1 MHLVNA
7 ACCYKRHAFHGFCAC
22 ASVSLCVAY
31 YSNSEPCKNGRTDQ
45 VAAWDR
51 LSWAQGTIIRWG
63 VDWRHLA
70 NINEQSMHGSEAV
83 LRHHFD
89 HVFYYHCWRP
99 VRCSE
104 GKKCTYSIELFWKI
118 STENFWAKTWKLHW
132 ATFNNYLRQK
142 GFPAVDMTGWVE
154 LLWKAEEGMGRAYTT
169 LIKPVVESK
178 LQTNCDVIHFTSHA
192 PPCVNQ
198 DILHTRKWQQECFI
212 SCSHSNAQLNLIQ
225 SNYKAFS

>member
-1 MHLVNA
+1 MYNFFGPPFTCGILWQ
-7 ACCYKRHAFHGFCAC
+7 
-22 ASVSLCVAY
+22 LCGG
-31 YSNSEPCKNGRTDQ
+31 NTSEPCKNGWTDQ

-154 LLWKAEEGMGRAYTT
+154 LLWKAEEGMGVRAYTNCN
-169 LIKPVVESK
+169 
-178 LQTNCDVIHFTSHA
+178 QT
-192 PPCVNQ
+192 
-198 DILHTRKWQQECFI
+198 
-212 SCSHSNAQLNLIQ
+212 SCWKQAAN
-225 SNYKAFS
+225 